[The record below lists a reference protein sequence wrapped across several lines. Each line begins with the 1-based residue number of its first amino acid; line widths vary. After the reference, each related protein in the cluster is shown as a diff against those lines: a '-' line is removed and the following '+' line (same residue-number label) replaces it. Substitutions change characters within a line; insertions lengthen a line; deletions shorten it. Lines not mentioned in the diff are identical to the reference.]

1 MFVDLLAVAK
11 KTKNLNIDT
20 LDLVVGAGAL
30 FSKELV
36 QELLQTF
43 KPRRFCVSRVF
54 SEENF
59 TVCKF
64 C

>member
-1 MFVDLLAVAK
+1 MFVDLLAIAK
-11 KTKNLNIDT
+11 KTKNFNTDT
-20 LDLVVGAGAL
+20 LDLGVGAGAL

-43 KPRRFCVSRVF
+43 KLRRFCVSRLF

-59 TVCKF
+59 TV
-64 C
+64 